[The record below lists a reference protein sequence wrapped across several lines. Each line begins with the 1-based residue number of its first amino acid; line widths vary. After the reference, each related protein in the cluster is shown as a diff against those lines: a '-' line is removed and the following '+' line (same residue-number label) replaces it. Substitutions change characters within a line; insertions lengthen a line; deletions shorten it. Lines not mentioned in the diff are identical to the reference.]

1 MATRHVF
8 KLFGSIGPAGSLV
21 SLTEKICSSIY
32 PHAYNFGD
40 ESHVESQIDRDLR
53 SVREEYIKALFNQKN
68 KFAKKTGQGAG
79 EDQKAAAYE
88 ELIKL
93 IKVFIEK
100 TVRLEKNKYMRERIF
115 YQRERQQVL
124 YDEANQNYN
133 NCNIEIEDNLVKQ
146 AKTICKPSAE
156 DFDRYFKKEFNLMD
170 DEAFV
175 GSLRDRINETAAKD
189 FYNKWRQFVEEF
201 DAEKAKYEAAQAAGN
216 LSDPAERETAEFY
229 LNADED
235 LKAQNVNDKLFIQ
248 TGEDVEDIFSAFK
261 IYGFEG
267 F

>member
-68 KFAKKTGQGAG
+68 KFAKKSAQG
-79 EDQKAAAYE
+79 EDNKAAAYE
-88 ELIKL
+88 ELVNL
-93 IKVFIEK
+93 IKVYIEK

-115 YQRERQQVL
+115 YHRERQQVL
-124 YDEANQNYN
+124 YDEANKNYN
-133 NCNIEIEDNLVKQ
+133 NCGTDVEDNLVKQ

-156 DFDRYFKKEFNLMD
+156 EFTLYFKKEFTIMD
-170 DEAFV
+170 DEGFV
-175 GSLRDRINETAAKD
+175 GSLKERINETAAKD
-189 FYNKWRQFVEEF
+189 FFNKWVQLGEEF
-201 DAEKAKYEAAQAAGN
+201 DSELKKYTDAKASGN
-216 LSDPAERETAEFY
+216 LNDQASIDFAEFY
-229 LNADED
+229 INADQD
-235 LKAQNVNDKLFIQ
+235 ARAQHINDKLFIQ
-248 TGEDVEDIFSAFK
+248 TGEDVEDIFSSFK
-261 IYGFEG
+261 VYGFAG